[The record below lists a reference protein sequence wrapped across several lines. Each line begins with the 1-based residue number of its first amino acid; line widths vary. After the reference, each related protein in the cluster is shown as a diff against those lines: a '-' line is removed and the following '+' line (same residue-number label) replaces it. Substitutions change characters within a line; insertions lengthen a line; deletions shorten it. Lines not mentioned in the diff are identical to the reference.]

1 MLIEPRSDFRD
12 ARSIPRKFDQ
22 ADPRAPQFNESEVV
36 VDLRSVEFLRPA
48 AALWCTV
55 YPLLAMQAG
64 SQCRLLVPLNFGV
77 SVYLKSIGLFELLK
91 NHAVELDD
99 RDIPE
104 TTSSRQVIVPL
115 TRFDSETEAE
125 NLANRAM
132 EALKDTG
139 VGAANIY
146 PLVSE
151 VFGEL
156 AVNAVQHA
164 ESPIGAY
171 GLIQFYA
178 LREGEYFVCCVAD
191 GGIGVRSSLERNPAL
206 RAQVAYDWDALEM
219 AIGERVS
226 GTGDSHRG
234 IGLFGV
240 AEDMREPRRLL
251 IIHSGLGVLSVNSDS
266 DGKAKRQNL
275 FPGTLAYVAIPT

>member
-1 MLIEPRSDFRD
+1 
-12 ARSIPRKFDQ
+12 
-22 ADPRAPQFNESEVV
+22 
-36 VDLRSVEFLRPA
+36 
-48 AALWCTV
+48 
-55 YPLLAMQAG
+55 MQAG

-77 SVYLKSIGLFELLK
+77 SVYLKSIGLFELLRS
-91 NHAVELDD
+91 HAVELDD

-104 TTSSRQVIVPL
+104 TSSRQVVIPL

-139 VGAANIY
+139 LGSANIY

-178 LREGEYFVCCVAD
+178 FRGGEYFVCCVAD
-191 GGIGVRSSLERNPAL
+191 GGIGVRSSLERNLAL
-206 RAQVAYDWDALEM
+206 RTHVTYDWDALEM

-240 AEDMREPRRLL
+240 AEDMREPGRLL
-251 IIHSGLGVLSVNSDS
+251 IIHSGLGALSVNSNS

-275 FPGTLAYVAIPT
+275 FPGTLAYVAIPS

>member
-1 MLIEPRSDFRD
+1 MRIEPRPDFRD

-22 ADPRAPQFNESEVV
+22 ADPRAPQFKESEIV
-36 VDLRSVEFLRPA
+36 VDLRSTEFLRPA
-48 AALWCTV
+48 AALWCAI
-55 YPLLAMQAG
+55 YPLLVMQAG

-77 SVYLKSIGLFELLK
+77 SIYLKSIGLFEILRS
-91 NHAVELDD
+91 HAIQLDD

-104 TTSSRQVIVPL
+104 TSSRQVIIPL

-151 VFGEL
+151 IFGEL

-178 LREGEYFVCCVAD
+178 LRGGEYFVCCVAD

-206 RAQVAYDWDALEM
+206 RAQVAYDWDALKM
-219 AIGERVS
+219 AVGERVS

-240 AEDMREPRRLL
+240 AEDMREPGRRL
-251 IIHSGLGVLSVNSDS
+251 IIHSGLGGLSVNSES

-275 FPGTLAYVAIPT
+275 FPGTLAYVSIHT

>member
-12 ARSIPRKFDQ
+12 ARSIPRKFDK
-22 ADPRAPQFNESEVV
+22 ADPRVPQFDESEVV
-36 VDLRSVEFLRPA
+36 IDLRSAEFLRPA
-48 AALWCTV
+48 AALWCAI
-55 YPLLAMQAG
+55 YPLLAKLAG
-64 SQCRLLVPLNFGV
+64 SQCRFLVPLNFGV
-77 SVYLKSIGLFELLK
+77 SIYLKSIGLFELLTS
-91 NHAVELDD
+91 HDIELDD

-104 TTSSRQVIVPL
+104 TSSRQVIIPL

-125 NLANRAM
+125 NLANRAI
-132 EALKDTG
+132 EALKNTG
-139 VGAANIY
+139 VGASNIY

-164 ESPIGAY
+164 ESTVGAY

-178 LREGEYFVCCVAD
+178 LRGGECFVCCVAD

-206 RAQVAYDWDALEM
+206 RGQVDYDWDALEI
-219 AIGERVS
+219 AVGERVS

-240 AEDMREPRRLL
+240 AEDMKEPRRRLV
-251 IIHSGLGVLSVNSDS
+251 IHSGLGTLSVSSES

-275 FPGTLAYVAIPT
+275 FPGTLAYVSIPT

>member
-12 ARSIPRKFDQ
+12 ARSIPRRFDQ
-22 ADPRAPQFNESEVV
+22 ADPRAPQFEESEVV
-36 VDLRSVEFLRPA
+36 VDLRSAEFLRPA
-48 AALWCTV
+48 AALWCAI
-55 YPLLAMQAG
+55 YPLLAKRAG
-64 SQCRLLVPLNFGV
+64 SRCSFLVPLNFGV
-77 SVYLKSIGLFELLK
+77 SVYLKSIGLFELLT
-91 NHAVELDD
+91 NNDIELDD

-104 TTSSRQVIVPL
+104 TSSRQVIIPL

-132 EALKDTG
+132 QALKGTG

-164 ESPIGAY
+164 ESTIGSY

-178 LREGEYFVCCVAD
+178 LRGGECFVCCVAD

-206 RAQVAYDWDALEM
+206 RSQVDYDWDALEV
-219 AIGERVS
+219 AVEERVS
-226 GTGDSHRG
+226 GTGDRHRG

-240 AEDMREPRRLL
+240 AEDMKGPRRRLV
-251 IIHSGLGVLSVNSDS
+251 IHSGLGTLSVSWNS
-266 DGKAKRQNL
+266 DGKAKRQGL
-275 FPGTLAYVAIPT
+275 FPGTLAYVSIPT